1 MKLIVLT
8 SLFTAITASSL
19 FGCGGWSEEAPPT
32 LDVYLD
38 RLPAKSLGQIFVETT
53 PASTPEPPP
62 SITDSIKS
70 ITERAK
76 TKPAEKLIAEVD
88 HLLALFRAAGGEHED
103 LARLHDLRDALV
115 AAPRDCAEYMQ
126 WRLDHTAS
134 IKPTI
139 KQNRY
144 EYPPKAP
151 LAPPSD
157 LTGEIEKSAE
167 TAIEPLRAHWLYLR
181 GAVSFNYGNKADAQ
195 KWFDRVVQEYPNHPR
210 AEMALFMSG
219 RCLLSQSRQEIS
231 YYNQSPEEIKK
242 IQEKAKATRSEA
254 IAKFRH
260 YLEKYPQGRFV
271 ADTYGW
277 LGALEEG
284 VTALDDYIRQVEIPG
299 HPEVLKSGI
308 FMIQKCLDD
317 LPADAPYTD
326 EAIALVAKHPRVA
339 MGTLYLV
346 LGSHF
351 GYFKAQ
357 PDPNEPI
364 GARSKKWRNVI
375 LPKLAA
381 AVASQKDLYVP
392 AEEWQPRYL
401 AILAH
406 AASSTGDHMNALKL
420 TQLAPDA
427 LQKNDD
433 LLFTRALALQRA
445 GQAAEA
451 ITTFREF
458 LARFPQSPLA
468 AGARIRCAIALRDNH
483 QAGEAVLELKK
494 LPVGDEGR
502 DGDSVYPP
510 PDSDLQLTDSPIY
523 PDISNAESSQITQAI
538 DAILNFAPLSELEA
552 GLGNKEIDPAFANEL
567 RAIIAERALAH
578 EDFSTARRMMT
589 AEQFGLVA
597 KKLEAL
603 TSDVSKARNPKQKAE
618 AQLKLGDAWAASR
631 GKLLKLPLDSSQSI
645 RQLFRDEPERA
656 GVNRRT
662 NGRAMGF
669 RNIETELDE
678 RDELHHASRWWL
690 RAARSSAG
698 TPVSAA
704 ARLKALEAIPKI
716 AGSSDYAFGRALED
730 EMEKASRE
738 IYDKLQAEAPNSVEA
753 KQAAYCTFV
762 RPAGV
767 VYPDKF
773 GFSGAYFSDR
783 WYETRMRRLSG
794 YFWSDYELQGDLT
807 SAYNNNE
814 GDLSG
819 WKGVGERINALRDT
833 ALPVLELTKEIKDL
847 HQIVSAHYNSI
858 NQAACLNFLDDL
870 LLFLSEQGLT
880 DEITKRY
887 INLRL
892 DVLTASS
899 WNPAPVVPPLVG
911 INRGEQEYGF
921 AVINRQI
928 RERIADAIQDA
939 KMKPVADYLE
949 FLDVAMTANSQVEVT
964 SDNKPPGKDVGDTF
978 MGRDY
983 PVIEKLARAFLNKYP
998 QSRKREAARL
1008 VLARAVY
1015 RQSWPRIET
1024 FTSESGDTY
1033 TFPDTW
1039 EKLDPKRVLAEL
1051 DAYDKEFPNGRY
1063 APEIRDMRASVC
1075 WRSGDWKPAVDL
1087 TVRQLDEGKPDLKRD
1102 AVLRLANI
1110 FAELA
1115 TAEHRPALIAAI
1127 RENPSALSWLKLYL
1141 AKAPNYRDHPLRFM
1155 TGYLQ
1160 DQLSFKLPAPAEKK
1174 TNP

>member
-1 MKLIVLT
+1 MKPIAVVVLFALSAT
-8 SLFTAITASSL
+8 SSL
-19 FGCGGWSEEAPPT
+19 IACGGWSEEAPPT

-38 RLPAKSLGQIFVETT
+38 RLPAKSLGQIFVENT
-53 PASTPEPPP
+53 PPSTPEPPP
-62 SITDSIKS
+62 SITDSIKG
-70 ITERAK
+70 IAERGKTES
-76 TKPAEKLIAEVD
+76 AEKLVAEVD
-88 HLLALFRAAGGEHED
+88 HLLDLFRAAGGDHED
-103 LARLHDLRDALV
+103 LARLHDLRDGLISG
-115 AAPRDCAEYMQ
+115 PRDCAEYMQ
-126 WRLDHTAS
+126 WRLDHTDS

-139 KQNRY
+139 TRNPY

-151 LAPPSD
+151 LAPPSS
-157 LTGEIEKSAE
+157 LTDEIEKNVE
-167 TAIEPLRAHWLYLR
+167 TAVEPLRAHWLYIR
-181 GAVSFNYGNKADAQ
+181 GAVSYNYGNKADAQ
-195 KWFDRVVQEYPNHPR
+195 KWFDRVVQEYPTHPR
-210 AEMALFMSG
+210 AEIALFMSG
-219 RCLLSQSRQEIS
+219 RCLLSLSREQGS
-231 YYNQSPEEIKK
+231 YYGQSPEEI
-242 IQEKAKATRSEA
+242 QQTQSLAKAKHTES

-260 YLEKYPQGRFV
+260 YLEKYPKGRFI
-271 ADTYGW
+271 ADAYGW

-284 VTALDDYIRQVEIPG
+284 VTALDDYIRQVETPG
-299 HPEVLKSGI
+299 HPEVLKSGL

-317 LPADAPYTD
+317 LPADAPSTD

-357 PDPNEPI
+357 PDLNEPI
-364 GARSKKWRNVI
+364 GARSKKWRSVI

-381 AVASQKDLYVP
+381 AVASQKGMYVP

-406 AASSTGDHMNALKL
+406 AASSRGDHTNALKL
-420 TQLAPDA
+420 TQMTPDA

-433 LLFTRALALQRA
+433 LLFARAIALQR
-445 GQAAEA
+445 GGKAADA
-451 ITTFREF
+451 IAAFRDF
-458 LARFPQSPLA
+458 LARFPNSPLTD
-468 AGARIRCAIALRDNH
+468 GARIRFAIALQDNH

-523 PDISNAESSQITQAI
+523 PDISNAESSQITQVI
-538 DAILNFAPLSELEA
+538 DAILNFAPLPELESA
-552 GLGNKEIDPAFANEL
+552 LGNKEMSPTFADEL
-567 RAIIAERALAH
+567 RAIIAERALGH
-578 EDFSTARRMMT
+578 EDFATARRMMSS
-589 AEQFGLVA
+589 EQFGLLAKNLETLTGEVA
-597 KKLEAL
+597 K
-603 TSDVSKARNPKQKAE
+603 ARSPKQKAE
-618 AQLKLGDAWAASR
+618 AQLKLGDAWAAER
-631 GKLLKLPLDSSQSI
+631 GKLLKLPLDSNQSI
-645 RQLFRDEPERA
+645 RKLFRDEPERA

-690 RAARSSAG
+690 RAARSAAG

-738 IYDKLQAEAPNSVEA
+738 IYDKLKAEAPNSVEA
-753 KQAAYCTFV
+753 KQAAYSTFV
-762 RPAGV
+762 RPAGA

-773 GFSGAYFSDR
+773 GYSGAYFSDR

-794 YFWSDYELQGDLT
+794 YFWSDYELQGDRT

-819 WKGVGERINALRDT
+819 WKNAKVGERINALRDT
-833 ALPVLELTKEIKDL
+833 EKPLPELTQEIKDL
-847 HQIVSAHYNSI
+847 HQVVSSHYNSI

-870 LLFLSEQGLT
+870 LLFLGEPGVT
-880 DEITKRY
+880 PEIAKCY

-892 DVLTASS
+892 DVLTGSS
-899 WNPAPVVPPLVG
+899 WDPAPVVPPLV
-911 INRGEQEYGF
+911 ITEQGYKF
-921 AVINRQI
+921 DDPDRLI
-928 RERIADAIQDA
+928 RKRIAAAIQDA
-939 KMKPVADYLE
+939 KMQPVVDYLE
-949 FLDVAMTANSQVEVT
+949 FLDLAMAANSRVEVT

-983 PVIEKLARAFLNKYP
+983 PAIEKLARTFLEKYP

-1033 TFPDTW
+1033 TLPDTW
-1039 EKLDPKRVLAEL
+1039 EPFNPKRVFAEL
-1051 DAYDKEFPNGRY
+1051 DAYDKAFPNGRY

-1075 WRSGDWKPAVDL
+1075 WRAGDWKPAVDL
-1087 TVRQLDEGKPDLKRD
+1087 TVQQLDKGSPDLKRD

-1115 TAEHRPALIAAI
+1115 TAEHRTALIAAI

-1141 AKAPNYRDHPLRFM
+1141 AKAPNYRDHPLRFLG
-1155 TGYLQ
+1155 GYLQ
-1160 DQLSFKLPAPAEKK
+1160 DQLGFKLPSPENQK
-1174 TNP
+1174 TQ